1 LLLPPHLR
9 LHDMSFLIRFAACVV
24 TVLGLSVLVAMA
36 WDQSDQAAQT
46 HDTAQGQA
54 QLSKL

>member
-1 LLLPPHLR
+1 
-9 LHDMSFLIRFAACVV
+9 MSFLIRFAACVV
-24 TVLGLSVLVAMA
+24 TVLGLSVLAAMA

-46 HDTAQGQA
+46 QDAAQGQA